1 MLTYYSGEISV
12 DKKYAKQL
20 VEAFNTMTSL
30 RETCE
35 EEILNSN
42 TDGKAAIYFEY
53 EEGGDNT
60 DALVDMANKLIS
72 EGISVEMDIRYTN
85 ENGDGLLVIED
96 GQAID
101 VCGSEACVRELSN
114 EELLEELK
122 RRGIDV
128 IDKKKVI
135 DILKTAQI
143 VTAKTN
149 GFIDG
154 FVSQIWVINDLL
166 RKVIEKLGGE
176 AYKVEQDGS
185 IEYDDSENE
194 KIKEFKEHSC

>member
-101 VCGSEACVRELSN
+101 VCGSEACIRELSN

-194 KIKEFKEHSC
+194 KIKEFKEEK

>member
-1 MLTYYSGEISV
+1 M
-12 DKKYAKQL
+12 
-20 VEAFNTMTSL
+20 
-30 RETCE
+30 
-35 EEILNSN
+35 
-42 TDGKAAIYFEY
+42 
-53 EEGGDNT
+53 
-60 DALVDMANKLIS
+60 NKLIS

-101 VCGSEACVRELSN
+101 VCGSEACIRELSN

-194 KIKEFKEHSC
+194 KIKEFKEEK

>member
-1 MLTYYSGEISV
+1 MLTYYTGEISV

-101 VCGSEACVRELSN
+101 VCGSEACIRELSN

-194 KIKEFKEHSC
+194 KIKEFKEEK

>member
-42 TDGKAAIYFEY
+42 TDGKVAIYFEY

-96 GQAID
+96 GKAID
-101 VCGSEACVRELSN
+101 VCGSEACIRELSN

-194 KIKEFKEHSC
+194 KIKEFKEEK

>member
-1 MLTYYSGEISV
+1 MIAKAGNFSISADSLMAAYNTLKDTSAKDKTTGKISV
-12 DKKYAKQL
+12 QL
-20 VEAFNTMTSL
+20 SGTQIN
-30 RETCE
+30 
-35 EEILNSN
+35 
-42 TDGKAAIYFEY
+42 
-53 EEGGDNT
+53 
-60 DALVDMANKLIS
+60 
-72 EGISVEMDIRYTN
+72 YTN
-85 ENGDGLLVIED
+85 ENGVGVLLIED
-96 GQAID
+96 GQAVD
-101 VCGSEACVRELSN
+101 LCGSECSIRDFSD
-114 EELLEELK
+114 EELLRELK
-122 RRGIDV
+122 RRGINL
-128 IDKKKVI
+128 IDKKNVI

-194 KIKEFKEHSC
+194 KIKEFKEEK

>member
-42 TDGKAAIYFEY
+42 TDGKVAIYFEY

-72 EGISVEMDIRYTN
+72 EGISVEMDISYTN

-101 VCGSEACVRELSN
+101 VCGSEACIRELSN

-194 KIKEFKEHSC
+194 KIKEFKEEK

>member
-42 TDGKAAIYFEY
+42 TDGKVAIYFEY

-101 VCGSEACVRELSN
+101 VCGSEACIRELSN

-128 IDKKKVI
+128 IDKKKSSIYSRRRRSLQRRQMV
-135 DILKTAQI
+135 
-143 VTAKTN
+143 
-149 GFIDG
+149 
-154 FVSQIWVINDLL
+154 LL
-166 RKVIEKLGGE
+166 T
-176 AYKVEQDGS
+176 
-185 IEYDDSENE
+185 DS
-194 KIKEFKEHSC
+194 

>member
-1 MLTYYSGEISV
+1 MILTRCST
-12 DKKYAKQL
+12 YAKQL

-101 VCGSEACVRELSN
+101 VCGSEACIRELSN

-194 KIKEFKEHSC
+194 KIKEFKEEK

>member
-1 MLTYYSGEISV
+1 MLTYYGGEISV

-101 VCGSEACVRELSN
+101 VCGSEACIRELSN

-154 FVSQIWVINDLL
+154 FVSQIWVINNLL
-166 RKVIEKLGGE
+166 RKVIEKLEGE

-194 KIKEFKEHSC
+194 KIKEFKEEK

>member
-72 EGISVEMDIRYTN
+72 EGISVEMDIHYTN

-101 VCGSEACVRELSN
+101 VCGSEACIRELSN

-154 FVSQIWVINDLL
+154 FVSQIWVINNLL
-166 RKVIEKLGGE
+166 RKVIEKLEGE

-194 KIKEFKEHSC
+194 KIKEFKEEK

>member
-1 MLTYYSGEISV
+1 MLTYYSGVISV
-12 DKKYAKQL
+12 DRKYTKQL
-20 VEAFNTMTSL
+20 VEAFNAMTSL

-35 EEILNSN
+35 EEVLNSN

-60 DALVDMANKLIS
+60 TELVNMANKFIS
-72 EGISVEMDIRYTN
+72 EGINIEMNVHYTN
-85 ENGDGLLVIED
+85 ENGVGLLLIED
-96 GQAID
+96 GQAVD
-101 VCGSEACVRELSN
+101 LCDSECSIRDFSD
-114 EELLEELK
+114 EELLRELK
-122 RRGIDV
+122 RRGINL
-128 IDKKKVI
+128 IDKKNVI

-194 KIKEFKEHSC
+194 KIKEFKEEK

>member
-101 VCGSEACVRELSN
+101 VCGSEACIRELSN

-149 GFIDG
+149 GFIAG
-154 FVSQIWVINDLL
+154 FVGQIWVINNLL
-166 RKVIEKLGGE
+166 RKVIEKLEGE

-194 KIKEFKEHSC
+194 KIKEFKEEK

>member
-42 TDGKAAIYFEY
+42 TDGKVAIYFEY

-72 EGISVEMDIRYTN
+72 EGISVEMDISYTN

-101 VCGSEACVRELSN
+101 ICGSEACIRELSN

-194 KIKEFKEHSC
+194 KIKEFKEEK

>member
-1 MLTYYSGEISV
+1 MLTYYNGEISV

-20 VEAFNTMTSL
+20 VEAFNTMTLL

-35 EEILNSN
+35 EEVLNSN

-101 VCGSEACVRELSN
+101 VCGSEASVRELSN

-194 KIKEFKEHSC
+194 KIKEFKEEK

>member
-1 MLTYYSGEISV
+1 MLTYYSGVISV
-12 DKKYAKQL
+12 DRKYTKQL
-20 VEAFNTMTSL
+20 VEAFNAMTSL

-35 EEILNSN
+35 EEVLNSN

-60 DALVDMANKLIS
+60 TELVNMANKFIS
-72 EGISVEMDIRYTN
+72 EGINIEMNVHYTN
-85 ENGDGLLVIED
+85 ENGVGLLLIED
-96 GQAID
+96 GQAVD
-101 VCGSEACVRELSN
+101 LCDSECSIRDFSD
-114 EELLEELK
+114 EELLRELK
-122 RRGIDV
+122 RRGIDL
-128 IDKKKVI
+128 IDKKNVI

-185 IEYDDSENE
+185 IEYDDSENK
-194 KIKEFKEHSC
+194 KIKEFKEEK

>member
-101 VCGSEACVRELSN
+101 VCGSEACIRELSN

-185 IEYDDSENE
+185 IEYDDSENK
-194 KIKEFKEHSC
+194 KIKEFKEEK

>member
-12 DKKYAKQL
+12 YKKYAKQL

-101 VCGSEACVRELSN
+101 VCGSEACIRELSN

-154 FVSQIWVINDLL
+154 FVSQIWVINNLL
-166 RKVIEKLGGE
+166 RKVIEKLEGE

-194 KIKEFKEHSC
+194 KIKEFKEEK

>member
-166 RKVIEKLGGE
+166 RKVIEKLGRE

-194 KIKEFKEHSC
+194 KIKEFKEEK

>member
-42 TDGKAAIYFEY
+42 TDGKVAIYFEY

-72 EGISVEMDIRYTN
+72 EGISVEMDISYTN

-101 VCGSEACVRELSN
+101 VCGSEACIRELSN

-176 AYKVEQDGS
+176 AYKVEQDVS
-185 IEYDDSENE
+185 IEYADSEIV
-194 KIKEFKEHSC
+194 KIKEFNELI

>member
-1 MLTYYSGEISV
+1 MLTYYSGVVSV
-12 DKKYAKQL
+12 DRKYTKQL
-20 VEAFNTMTSL
+20 VEAFNAMTSL

-35 EEILNSN
+35 EEVLNSN

-60 DALVDMANKLIS
+60 TELVNMANKFIS
-72 EGISVEMDIRYTN
+72 EGINIEMNVHYTN
-85 ENGDGLLVIED
+85 ENGVGLLLIED
-96 GQAID
+96 GQAVD
-101 VCGSEACVRELSN
+101 LCDSECSIRDFSD
-114 EELLEELK
+114 EELLRELK
-122 RRGIDV
+122 RREIDL
-128 IDKKKVI
+128 IDKKNVI

-176 AYKVEQDGS
+176 AYRVEQDGS

-194 KIKEFKEHSC
+194 KVKEFKEEK

>member
-101 VCGSEACVRELSN
+101 VCGSEACIRKLSN

-194 KIKEFKEHSC
+194 KIKEFKEEK

>member
-1 MLTYYSGEISV
+1 MLTYYSGVISV
-12 DKKYAKQL
+12 DRKYTKQL
-20 VEAFNTMTSL
+20 VEAFNAMTSL

-35 EEILNSN
+35 EEVLNSN

-60 DALVDMANKLIS
+60 TELVNMANKFIS
-72 EGISVEMDIRYTN
+72 EGINIEMNVHYTN
-85 ENGDGLLVIED
+85 ENGVGLLLIED
-96 GQAID
+96 GQAVD
-101 VCGSEACVRELSN
+101 LCDSECSIRDFSD
-114 EELLEELK
+114 EELLRELK
-122 RRGIDV
+122 RRGIDL
-128 IDKKKVI
+128 IDKKNVI

-166 RKVIEKLGGE
+166 RKVIEKLVGE

-185 IEYDDSENE
+185 IEYDDSENK
-194 KIKEFKEHSC
+194 KIKEFKEEK

>member
-42 TDGKAAIYFEY
+42 TDGKVAIYFEY

-72 EGISVEMDIRYTN
+72 EGISVERDISYTN
-85 ENGDGLLVIED
+85 EKGEGLIVIED

-101 VCGSEACVRELSN
+101 VCGSEACIRELSN

-194 KIKEFKEHSC
+194 KIKEFKEEK

>member
-101 VCGSEACVRELSN
+101 VCGSEACIRELSN

-154 FVSQIWVINDLL
+154 FVSQIWVINNLL
-166 RKVIEKLGGE
+166 RKVIEKLEGE

-194 KIKEFKEHSC
+194 KIKEFKEEK

>member
-1 MLTYYSGEISV
+1 MLTYYSGVISV
-12 DKKYAKQL
+12 DRKYTKQL
-20 VEAFNTMTSL
+20 VEAFNAMTSL

-35 EEILNSN
+35 EEVLNSN
-42 TDGKAAIYFEY
+42 TDGKAAIYLEY

-60 DALVDMANKLIS
+60 TELVNMANKFIS
-72 EGISVEMDIRYTN
+72 EGINIEMNVHYTN
-85 ENGDGLLVIED
+85 ENGVGLLLIED
-96 GQAID
+96 GQAVD
-101 VCGSEACVRELSN
+101 LCDSECSIRDFSD
-114 EELLEELK
+114 EELLRELK
-122 RRGIDV
+122 RRGIDL

-194 KIKEFKEHSC
+194 KIKEFKEEK

>member
-42 TDGKAAIYFEY
+42 TDGKVAIYFEY

-101 VCGSEACVRELSN
+101 VCGSEACIRELSN

-194 KIKEFKEHSC
+194 KIKEFKEEK

>member
-101 VCGSEACVRELSN
+101 VCGSEACIRELSN

-122 RRGIDV
+122 RRGLDV

-194 KIKEFKEHSC
+194 KIKEFKEEK

>member
-42 TDGKAAIYFEY
+42 TDGKVAIYFEY

-72 EGISVEMDIRYTN
+72 EGISVEMDISYTN

-101 VCGSEACVRELSN
+101 VCGSEACIRELSN

-128 IDKKKVI
+128 INKKKVI

-194 KIKEFKEHSC
+194 KIKEFKEEK

>member
-1 MLTYYSGEISV
+1 MALIEYDVYKQKLRDLEPEL
-12 DKKYAKQL
+12 KKLGDALDIDAVAQEAARLEDETTQDGFWNNLERSQKVQTRLKQL
-20 VEAFNTMTSL
+20 Q
-30 RETCE
+30 
-35 EEILNSN
+35 
-42 TDGKAAIYFEY
+42 
-53 EEGGDNT
+53 
-60 DALVDMANKLIS
+60 NKLHRFKKLMS
-72 EGISVEMDIRYTN
+72 TWEDLTTLCEMGQ
-85 ENGDGLLVIED
+85 EAED
-96 GQAID
+96 
-101 VCGSEACVRELSN
+101 

-194 KIKEFKEHSC
+194 KIKEFKEEK

>member
-35 EEILNSN
+35 EEVLNSN

-96 GQAID
+96 GQVID
-101 VCGSEACVRELSN
+101 VCGSEACIRELSN

-194 KIKEFKEHSC
+194 KIKEFKEEK

>member
-194 KIKEFKEHSC
+194 KIKEFKEEK